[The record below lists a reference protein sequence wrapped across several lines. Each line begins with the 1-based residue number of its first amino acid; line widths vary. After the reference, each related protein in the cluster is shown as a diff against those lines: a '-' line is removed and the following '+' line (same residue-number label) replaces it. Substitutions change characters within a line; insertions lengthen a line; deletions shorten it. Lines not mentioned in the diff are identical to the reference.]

1 MRRMALLLTIPLA
14 ACATERPAIPVRG
27 ETAGRACVIGA
38 VDSYIGSPASA
49 ALGTELLAKS
59 NAAVLRWVPVGTMIT
74 QDFRADRLTVRLG
87 PDNRVMELRCG

>member
-14 ACATERPAIPVRG
+14 ACATEKPAISVHG
-27 ETAGRACVIGA
+27 EAPGRACVIGA
-38 VDSYIGSPASA
+38 VDSYIGSPANA
-49 ALGTELLAKS
+49 ALGTDLLAKS

-74 QDFRADRLTVRLG
+74 QDFRADRLTLRLG

>member
-14 ACATERPAIPVRG
+14 ACATEKPAIPVHG
-27 ETAGRACVIGA
+27 EAPGRACVIGA

-49 ALGTELLAKS
+49 ALGTDLLSKS